1 MTTYRTI
8 DLAREAGLH
17 VNTIR
22 FYEEISF
29 LTKPRRAPNNY
40 RVYTD
45 LQLEQV
51 KFVRLALRAE
61 VLQGGLRKQVI
72 RILRLC
78 ADCHFEEALRQTE
91 RYTAMLT
98 RGIDLAVRAVDSV
111 EAMLR
116 QNEPPAIPPL
126 TRREA
131 ARALDITVDTL
142 RNWELN
148 GLVPI
153 RRMQDG
159 YRIYDGT
166 DLERLSILR
175 TLRLANYSLSA
186 ILHVMNRLSGAEEF
200 SVLETLNIPDS
211 GDDIRSVCDHLLD
224 ALKSAKADALEM
236 PALLKRIENFA
247 TLQ

>member
-1 MTTYRTI
+1 MKTYRTI
-8 DLAREAGLH
+8 DLARAAGLH

-22 FYEEISF
+22 FYEEIGF

-40 RVYTD
+40 RIYTD

-78 ADCHFEEALRQTE
+78 ADCRFEEALRQTE
-91 RYTAMLT
+91 RYAAMLS
-98 RGIDLAVRAVDSV
+98 RGIDLALRAVDSV

-116 QNEPPAIPPL
+116 RNEPPDIPPL

-148 GLVPI
+148 GLVPS
-153 RRMQDG
+153 RRMQNG
-159 YRIYDGT
+159 YRIYDGA
-166 DLERLSILR
+166 DLERLSIIR

-186 ILHVMNRLSGAEEF
+186 ILNVMNRLSGAEEF
-200 SVLETLNIPDS
+200 SVLDALNTSDP
-211 GDDIRSVCDHLLD
+211 GDDILCVCDHLLD
-224 ALKSAKADALEM
+224 ALKNARADARAM